1 MSMSNSPKS
10 IAPKS
15 VAYLGPPGTNSEA
28 AALAYVK
35 HYEATGGGKCL
46 LCPLPTIAQT
56 LRHVAQSLADMA
68 VVPVENSLEG
78 SVPVTLDTLWQ
89 LDVLRIRQALVLPI
103 SHALIS
109 SAAGLGSIVTVYSH
123 PQALAQCQDW
133 LEKNLPKAQLIP
145 TNSTSEAVVQ
155 VHSDVSAAAI
165 APKRAA
171 ELYGVPVL
179 VHPIAPPGRQ
189 RDANDRADNFTRF
202 WVVSRETTPACA
214 YPPGGTH
221 TSLGLSFPAN
231 VPGTLVKP
239 MQVFACRGINL
250 SRIESRP
257 TKRELGEYLFFVD
270 IECDTRSPSVQTA
283 IEELTACTE
292 TLKIFGSYNLLTIDP
307 NT

>member
-1 MSMSNSPKS
+1 MSKSPKS

-28 AALAYVK
+28 AALAYLK
-35 HYEATGGGKCL
+35 HYEATGGEECL

-56 LRHVAQSLADMA
+56 LRHVAQGLADKA

-89 LDVLRIRQALVLPI
+89 LDRLSIRQALVLPI

-109 SAAGLGSIVTVYSH
+109 PAQAVADVVRVYSH
-123 PQALAQCQDW
+123 PQALAQCQEW
-133 LEKNLPKAQLIP
+133 LEQNLPKAQLIP

-155 VHSDVSAAAI
+155 VHSDVAAAAI

-179 VHPIAPPGRQ
+179 AHPIS
-189 RDANDRADNFTRF
+189 DRADNFTRF

-221 TSLGLSFPAN
+221 TSLGFSFPAN
-231 VPGTLVKP
+231 VPGTLVQP
-239 MQVFACRGINL
+239 MQVFASRGINL

-257 TKRELGEYLFFVD
+257 TKRELGEYLFFID
-270 IECDTRSPSVQTA
+270 IECDIRTPSAQTA

-292 TLKIFGSYNLLTIDP
+292 TLKIFGSYNLLTINP